1 MDTEEFWNVMEQ
13 ARGRAADSTDAEDI
27 ARRATELLAAQ
38 EPQQILDAQ
47 QILWDVMAASYKAP
61 LWAAAYLINGGC
73 SDDGFEYFR
82 GWLITQGRTT
92 FDQVVDDAD
101 RLADLPAVRAAASVG
116 MDLEG
121 ERTLSIAGDAYEK
134 ATDAQLPAGCF
145 SINYPRS
152 TPLGTST
159 STTTAGSPPGCPE
172 SRRSSRTEMCR
183 RSGDPAAGAFQ
194 GGCSLPSRAGP
205 RGRPPTA
212 AGSRSG

>member
-1 MDTEEFWNVMEQ
+1 MDTEEFWNLIEQ

-27 ARRATELLAAQ
+27 ARQATALLAAR

-92 FDQVVDDAD
+92 FEQVVDDAD

-121 ERTLSIAGDAYEK
+121 ERTLSMAWDAYEK
-134 ATDAQLPAGCF
+134 ATGTQLPGGSF
-145 SINYPRS
+145 SINYPQ
-152 TPLGTST
+152 L
-159 STTTAGSPPGCPE
+159 
-172 SRRSSRTEMCR
+172 
-183 RSGDPAAGAFQ
+183 DPAWDVDFDDHGRIAAR
-194 GGCSLPSRAGP
+194 LPGI
-205 RGRPPTA
+205 A
-212 AGSRSG
+212 ALFTD